1 MIIKVFGHFPRRSR
15 RGSWWHSCIPKHG
28 GGNYNEAPIH
38 SSDHKVCTW
47 HRFRDGQAVVER
59 GRLWPSLLQCR
70 QCTLIY
76 LGNHR
81 KQWAQPNICFHRSVS
96 GRTPIYCGPGETNWS
111 ILQVKPAI
119 GLASSITKYPSD
131 LQEKAFKRLH
141 ILSSVTSLTSGRN
154 ALCLQCM
161 YICTPYH
168 NKTLFDIFI
177 FIFINVCMFYID
189 GIQRAFLV
197 MFQPKAYMYFK

>member
-81 KQWAQPNICFHRSVS
+81 KQWAQPNICFHRSLS
-96 GRTPIYCGPGETNWS
+96 GGGHPFTAAQERQTDQFYGWNLPSAWLPISQNTLYTYKKK
-111 ILQVKPAI
+111 I
-119 GLASSITKYPSD
+119 
-131 LQEKAFKRLH
+131 FKRLK
-141 ILSSVTSLTSGRN
+141 ILRSVTSLTS
-154 ALCLQCM
+154 LFLQCM
-161 YICTPYH
+161 YMCTPWQNNY
-168 NKTLFDIFI
+168 LIYFFI
-177 FIFINVCMFYID
+177 FIFMYVCMYVWHWWHP
-189 GIQRAFLV
+189 RAFLV
-197 MFQPKAYMYFK
+197 TFQPKAYMHFK